1 MFSKIFNRGQQAR
14 PAVKRVSELVNQKSH
29 KPKKYISLVFVPS
42 YSGGRTRQLHMPH
55 TVFYGIVFGFLF
67 ISALITGFYL
77 RSIYF
82 EQMSHDVHYALVE
95 TQETFEDF
103 QVAAEMTRTYLL
115 SETISMYE
123 QLNNEQDRAR
133 QESRRQARQHQYNFD
148 GVQLHVDYLE
158 QQILD
163 FEEERQIMLDF
174 LSDRGRAIPPINN
187 TLRQLQSS
195 QNRLI
200 ADFNYNHPAAEE
212 EPTPQPPM
220 GRAAV
225 RLLSASEYDTITEAE
240 LRARIESL
248 SYELELQRQLFESIE
263 SYKARMDTYLRN
275 FPTLMPIDGGI
286 ITSWFGNR
294 SDPIHG
300 GLAFHSGVDIPA
312 PAGTPIRAAGGG
324 IVTYS
329 GWRGGYGIVV
339 FIDHGGGISTR
350 YAHNTQNIVTVGQR
364 VERGQVIAYVGST
377 GRSLSPHLHYEV
389 LRGHNQIDPLPFITE
404 TYADYQN
411 R

>member
-14 PAVKRVSELVNQKSH
+14 PTVKRVSEMVNLKSH

-42 YSGGRTRQLHMPH
+42 YSGGRTRQLHIPH
-55 TVFYGIVFGFLF
+55 TMFYGMIFGFIF
-67 ISALITGFYL
+67 ISALIAGFYL

-82 EQMSHDVHYALVE
+82 EQMSHEVHYALVE

-103 QVAAEMTRTYLL
+103 QVAAEMTHTYLL
-115 SETISMYE
+115 SETLSMYQ

-133 QESRRQARQHQYNFD
+133 QEARRQAMLHQNNFD
-148 GVQLHVDYLE
+148 GVQMHIDFLE
-158 QQILD
+158 QQLQD
-163 FEEERQIMLDF
+163 FEEERQIMLEF
-174 LSDRGRAIPPINN
+174 LSERGRVIPPINT
-187 TLRQLQSS
+187 TLRQLNAS

-200 ADFNYNHPAAEE
+200 ANFNYYHPQPAEE
-212 EPTPQPPM
+212 EVQVPA

-225 RLLSASEYDTITEAE
+225 RLLSATEYDPITEAE
-240 LRARIESL
+240 IRARIETL
-248 SYELELQRQLFESIE
+248 SYELELQRQLFESLE
-263 SYKARMDTYLRN
+263 SYKTRIDTYLSN
-275 FPTLMPIDGGI
+275 FPTLMPIDDGI

-300 GLAFHSGVDIPA
+300 GTAFHSGVDIPA

-324 IVTYS
+324 VVTYS
-329 GWRGGYGIVV
+329 GFRGGYGIVV
-339 FIDHGGGISTR
+339 FIDHGNGISTR
-350 YAHNTQNIVTVGQR
+350 YAHNTQNIVREGQR
-364 VERGQVIAYVGST
+364 VERGEIIAYVGST

-389 LRGHNQIDPLPFITE
+389 LRGHSQIDPLPFILE
-404 TYADYQN
+404 SYAEYQN